1 MLPSIRNYLLRI
13 NAFLGKI
20 EIGML
25 CLIVAMMVGLAVLE
39 IILRYIFN
47 ESLLWKHHMLQNL
60 TLWMCF
66 LGAALASS
74 ERRHISIDIL
84 RRILP
89 ENAMRYISLLIDVL
103 SLIVVSILAYYGFG
117 FLKGEQKMTTTLI
130 GSIPLWWAKTI
141 IPIGFILIGTH
152 LLLQLIINLIAPIRL
167 QNDVEGEAD

>member
-1 MLPSIRNYLLRI
+1 MLSSLRNYLLRI

-20 EIGML
+20 EIGLL
-25 CLIVAMMVGLAVLE
+25 CIIVAMMVGLAVLE

-74 ERRHISIDIL
+74 ERRHISIDVL

-89 ENAMRYISLLIDVL
+89 ENVMRYISIVIDVL

-117 FLKGEQKMTTTLI
+117 FLKDEQQLTETLI
-130 GSIPLWWAKTI
+130 GSIPMWWAKTI
-141 IPIGFILIGTH
+141 IPIGFILIGIH
-152 LLLQLIINLIAPIRL
+152 IFLQLIINLISPL
-167 QNDVEGEAD
+167 YFQMNVEGETD

>member
-1 MLPSIRNYLLRI
+1 MLSSFKNYLLRI
-13 NAFLGKI
+13 NSLLGKI
-20 EIGML
+20 EIGLL

-47 ESLLWKHHMLQNL
+47 TNLLWKHHMLQNL

-89 ENAMRYISLLIDVL
+89 QNTMRYISILIDVL
-103 SLIVVSILAYYGFG
+103 SLFIVSILAYHGFR
-117 FLKGEQKMTTTLI
+117 FLKDEQELTETLI
-130 GSIPLWWAKTI
+130 GSIPMWWAKTI
-141 IPIGFILIGTH
+141 IPIGFILIGIH
-152 LLLQLIINLIAPIRL
+152 LFLQLIINLISPL
-167 QNDVEGEAD
+167 YFQMNVEGETD